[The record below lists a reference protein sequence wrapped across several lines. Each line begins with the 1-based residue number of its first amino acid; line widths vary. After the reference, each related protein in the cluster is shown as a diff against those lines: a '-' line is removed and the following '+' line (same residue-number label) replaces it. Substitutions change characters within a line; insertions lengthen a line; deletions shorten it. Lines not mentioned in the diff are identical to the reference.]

1 MRGKDY
7 TFFSKPHQTFS
18 RIDRFLSSQGIL
30 NRTMNC
36 SIGIKTLSDHSPVT
50 IIVHPPY
57 RDPYSRQWRL
67 NPSLLSC
74 SKFMQYLKQQWE
86 YFIDINTSPEVSPS
100 ILWEAAKAYLRG
112 AIISYTSAKKKE
124 AMKNITELEKKIQTL
139 EIDFKVSPSRGISH
153 QLNAARSALDLLLTK
168 KAESSIFFLPNK
180 DFMNQGINQAVFLH
194 GWQGGGQRPI

>member
-1 MRGKDY
+1 
-7 TFFSKPHQTFS
+7 
-18 RIDRFLSSQGIL
+18 
-30 NRTMNC
+30 
-36 SIGIKTLSDHSPVT
+36 
-50 IIVHPPY
+50 
-57 RDPYSRQWRL
+57 
-67 NPSLLSC
+67 
-74 SKFMQYLKQQWE
+74 MQYIKQQWK
-86 YFIDINTSPEVSPS
+86 YLIDINKSPEVSPS

-139 EIDFKVSPSRGISH
+139 EIDFKVSPSRGISQ

-168 KAESSIFFLPNK
+168 KAESSIFWPNK